1 MLIYKQQSK
10 SLSFYRLQILF
21 LKNNKKKNKVKNDK
35 TCQIKL
41 KKKEAMLLFTK
52 LISKGND
59 KNKIMVYSTI
69 SAPFCK
75 LDEWSRFILC
85 CRTIVHP

>member
-1 MLIYKQQSK
+1 MIQNMLIYKQQSK

-41 KKKEAMLLFTK
+41 KKKKAMLLFTK
-52 LISKGND
+52 LISKKG
-59 KNKIMVYSTI
+59 K
-69 SAPFCK
+69 
-75 LDEWSRFILC
+75 
-85 CRTIVHP
+85 